1 MIGADSAP
9 KRLGGVFCMDISI
22 PDGRDKYVVNI
33 ENYIP
38 NADIIGA
45 GIISRSYHGWTG
57 LSVTYTSKEVVFT
70 FGLDGS
76 RAVQSTGKWK
86 ARIWYI

>member
-1 MIGADSAP
+1 
-9 KRLGGVFCMDISI
+9 MDISI